1 MKCNLKHLSQILETN
16 QINITFHMQKFSAH
30 VTTNKFVITNRQTT
44 SGTSLPND
52 LGIFFKC
59 RREQL
64 IQ

>member
-1 MKCNLKHLSQILETN
+1 
-16 QINITFHMQKFSAH
+16 MQKFSAH

-59 RREQL
+59 SREQL
-64 IQ
+64 IQWYYFKYINLDISAIVPEVG